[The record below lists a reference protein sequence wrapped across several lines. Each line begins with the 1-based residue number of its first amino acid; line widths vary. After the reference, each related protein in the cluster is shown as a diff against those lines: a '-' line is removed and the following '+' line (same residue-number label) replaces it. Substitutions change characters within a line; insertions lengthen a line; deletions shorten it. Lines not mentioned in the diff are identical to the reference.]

1 MTSKDSE
8 KVNTIKQLLQTVKGD
23 DPDAFLMGYIRYINS
38 IQNRND
44 KLEVYNAVKAKF
56 GSKFNEKEWKYMMR
70 LDN

>member
-8 KVNTIKQLLQTVKGD
+8 KVNTVKQLLQTVKGD

-38 IQNRND
+38 IQDKNA

-56 GSKFNEKEWKYMMR
+56 GIKFNEEEWKYMMQ
-70 LDN
+70 LNN